1 VSDDLSGFSLM
12 ELFRAEAEGQTAIL
26 SQGLIDL
33 ERGDVSPA
41 TLEGMMRAAHSLK
54 GAARI
59 VGIDAAAGVAH
70 VLEDYFVA
78 AQKQQ
83 IQVLPQHVDV
93 LLGGVDL
100 LTRIAQLSDEESQG
114 WLAQHESTI
123 AEYVANFDSI
133 LSGQKPSPVAEPAA
147 PAAPPPSPPAAPP
160 PPSVK
165 AEAELVEIREP
176 EKPAVPEPGPGREA
190 AKPAPERADRVVRV
204 TADSLTRLLA
214 LAGESLVE
222 SRQFKPFVTS
232 LRQLKQAQAGFG
244 DHLRALEQTLQDD
257 DPGALQTARD
267 LISRLN
273 DQAARLQ
280 TQLGQQIQDLDDYAH
295 RNEDLAGR
303 LHHEIIASR
312 MRPLADGIK
321 AFPRMVRDIARQ
333 LGKQVQFEI
342 RGENTGVDRDVLEKL
357 EAPLNHL
364 LRNSLDHGIESPEE
378 RADAG
383 KPASG
388 QVVLDACHRAGMLQI
403 TLRDDGRGVDRT
415 RLRRKI
421 IDRGMVSSAMA
432 EQLSDAELLEFLFLP
447 GLSTKESVTELSG
460 RGVGLD
466 VVQTMAKALGGTVR
480 VTSTFGRD
488 TVFSLRLPITMSVL
502 RALLVEIG
510 GEPYAFPLTR
520 IERICAV
527 PTEQIECLESR
538 RYFTLDEQTIGL
550 VEATQVLEL
559 PASQEKNKA
568 LFPVVVLSDRGHLFG
583 LVVDH
588 FMGERD
594 LDVRPL
600 DPRLGKVPNLGGASL
615 LENGMPVL
623 MFDVEDV
630 VRSIDVL
637 LTGRKLKWSAV
648 ELAAQRSRTRQILVV
663 DDSIT
668 VRELERQ
675 LLESHGYQVDI
686 AVDGMDGWNTVRG
699 GNYDLVVSDVDMPRM
714 DGIELVRRIKQDSR
728 LKDLPVVIVSYKDRE
743 EDRLRGLDAGANYYL
758 TKSSFHDKTFIHA
771 IEDLIGEARP

>member
-12 ELFRAEAEGQTAIL
+12 ELFRAEAEGQTATL
-26 SQGLIDL
+26 AQGLIDM

-41 TLEGMMRAAHSLK
+41 LLESMMRAAHSIK

-83 IQVLPQHVDV
+83 IVVQPQHVDV
-93 LLGGVDL
+93 LLAGVDL
-100 LTRIAQLSDEESQG
+100 LTRIAQLSDEESQS
-114 WLAQHESTI
+114 WLAQNESTV
-123 AEYVANFDSI
+123 AAYVANFDSI
-133 LSGQKPSPVAEPAA
+133 LSGENPTPVTGALAVEGSVP
-147 PAAPPPSPPAAPP
+147 APP
-160 PPSVK
+160 PPAPATLK
-165 AEAELVEIREP
+165 PEPEPAPTREP
-176 EKPAVPEPGPGREA
+176 ETAAAVEAPPRETPR
-190 AKPAPERADRVVRV
+190 PAPEKADRVVRV

-222 SRQFKPFVTS
+222 SRQFRPFVTS
-232 LRQLKQAQAGFG
+232 LRQLKQATSGLG
-244 DHLRALEQTLQDD
+244 DNLRTLEQQLQE
-257 DPGALQTARD
+257 PEEATWQTARD
-267 LISRLN
+267 LI
-273 DQAARLQ
+273 ARLT
-280 TQLGQQIQDLDDYAH
+280 TQATHCQAQLTERIRELDDYAH

-312 MRPLADGIK
+312 MRPLADGVK
-321 AFPRMVRDIARQ
+321 AFPRMVRDVSRQ

-364 LRNSLDHGIESPEE
+364 LRNSLDHGIEAPAE
-378 RADAG
+378 RLAAG
-383 KPASG
+383 KPAQG
-388 QVVLDACHRAGMLQI
+388 KIVLEACHRAGMLQI
-403 TLRDDGRGVDRT
+403 TLKDDGRGVDRT
-415 RLRRKI
+415 RLKRKI
-421 IDRGMVSSAMA
+421 LERGLVSPAMA
-432 EQLSDAELLEFLFLP
+432 EQLSDPELLEFLFLP

-466 VVQTMAKALGGTVR
+466 IVQNMAKALGGTVR

-488 TVFSLRLPITMSVL
+488 TTFSLRLPITMSVL

-510 GEPYAFPLTR
+510 AEPYAFPLTR
-520 IERICAV
+520 IERICVVAADD
-527 PTEQIECLESR
+527 IECLEGR
-538 RYFTLDEQTIGL
+538 RYFSLDEQTIGL

-559 PASQEKNKA
+559 AASQEKNKA
-568 LFPVVVLSDRGHLFG
+568 HFPVVVLSDRGHLFG
-583 LVVDH
+583 LVVDR
-588 FMGERD
+588 FLGERD

-600 DPRLGKVPNLGGASL
+600 DPRLGKVPNLNGASL
-615 LENGMPVL
+615 LENGTPVL

-637 LTGRKLKWSAV
+637 LTGRKLKWSAI
-648 ELAAQRSRTRQILVV
+648 EQAAQRGRAKRILVV

-675 LLESHGYQVDI
+675 LLESHGYQVDV
-686 AVDGMDGWNTVRG
+686 AVDGMDGWNTVRT
-699 GNYDLVVSDVDMPRM
+699 GNFDMVVSDVDMPRM
-714 DGIELVRRIKQDSR
+714 DGIELVRRIKQDPR
-728 LKDLPVVIVSYKDRE
+728 LKSLPVVIVSYKDRE

-758 TKSSFHDKTFIHA
+758 TKSSFHDKTFLHA
-771 IEDLIGEARP
+771 VEDLIGEARA

>member
-1 VSDDLSGFSLM
+1 MSDDLSGFSLM
-12 ELFRAEAEGQTAIL
+12 ELFRSEAEGQTAVL
-26 SQGLIDL
+26 SQGLIEM
-33 ERGDVSPA
+33 ERGPVPPA

-78 AQKQQ
+78 AQKNL
-83 IQVLPQHVDV
+83 IEVLPQHVDV
-93 LLGGVDL
+93 LLAGVDL
-100 LTRIAQLSDEESQG
+100 LTEIAQLSDEESQS
-114 WLAQHESTI
+114 WLAQNESTV
-123 AEYVANFDSI
+123 AAYVANFDSI
-133 LSGQKPSPVAEPAA
+133 LSGDKTAPPAEKVAAASPPAQVAPPPVPVVIEPAA
-147 PAAPPPSPPAAPP
+147 
-160 PPSVK
+160 
-165 AEAELVEIREP
+165 EE
-176 EKPAVPEPGPGREA
+176 VPEPERVVAVEPAPVVEPV
-190 AKPAPERADRVVRV
+190 KPAPEKADRVVRV

-222 SRQFKPFVTS
+222 SRQFRPFVGA
-232 LRQLKQAQAGFG
+232 LRQLKQAQTGLG
-244 DHLRALEQTLQDD
+244 DNLRTLEQRLQD
-257 DPGALQTARD
+257 PGESSLQTARD
-267 LISRLN
+267 LVARVT
-273 DQAARLQ
+273 DQAAKCQ
-280 TQLGQQIQDLDDYAH
+280 AQLTERIRELDDYAH

-303 LHHEIIASR
+303 LHHEIVASR
-312 MRPLADGIK
+312 MRPLADGVK
-321 AFPRMVRDIARQ
+321 AFPRMVRDVARQ

-378 RADAG
+378 RQAAG
-383 KPASG
+383 KPAAG
-388 QVVLDACHRAGMLQI
+388 RVVLDACHRAGMLQI
-403 TLRDDGRGVDRT
+403 TLRDDGRGVDRR
-415 RLRRKI
+415 RLKQKI
-421 IDRGMVSSAMA
+421 LDRGLVSAAMA
-432 EQLSDAELLEFLFLP
+432 QQLSDAELLEFLFLP

-520 IERICAV
+520 IERICVLPA
-527 PTEQIECLESR
+527 ERIETMESR
-538 RYFTLDEQTIGL
+538 RYFTLDDQTIGL

-559 PASQEKNKA
+559 PASTERSKT

-583 LVVDH
+583 LVVDR
-588 FMGERD
+588 FLGERD

-600 DPRLGKVPNLGGASL
+600 DARLGKVPNLGGASL

-637 LTGRKLKWSAV
+637 LTGRTLKWSAV
-648 ELAAQRSRTRQILVV
+648 ELAAQRGRARHILVV

-675 LLESHGYQVDI
+675 LLESHGYQVDV

-714 DGIELVRRIKQDSR
+714 DGIELVKRIKQDAR
-728 LKDLPVVIVSYKDRE
+728 LKNLPVVIVSYKDRE

-758 TKSSFHDKTFIHA
+758 TKSSFHDKTFLHA
-771 IEDLIGEARP
+771 IEDLIGEARS

>member
-1 VSDDLSGFSLM
+1 MSDDLSGFSLM
-12 ELFRAEAEGQTAIL
+12 ELFRSEAEGQTAVL
-26 SQGLIDL
+26 SQGLIDM
-33 ERGDVSPA
+33 ERGNVAPA
-41 TLEGMMRAAHSLK
+41 TLEAMMRAAHSLK

-78 AQKQQ
+78 AQKKQ
-83 IQVLPQHVDV
+83 IDVLPQHVDV
-93 LLGGVDL
+93 LLAGVDL
-100 LTRIAQLSDEESQG
+100 LTRIAQLSDEESQS
-114 WLAQHESTI
+114 WLAQNESTV
-123 AEYVANFDSI
+123 AAYVANFDSI
-133 LSGQKPSPVAEPAA
+133 LSGEKPAPTNEKHAPSASLPPPAPAKVEAESAALPEPEKTVAVE
-147 PAAPPPSPPAAPP
+147 AAPPPE
-160 PPSVK
+160 PS
-165 AEAELVEIREP
+165 
-176 EKPAVPEPGPGREA
+176 
-190 AKPAPERADRVVRV
+190 KPAPEKADRVVRV

-222 SRQFKPFVTS
+222 SRQFRPFVGS
-232 LRQLKQAQAGFG
+232 LRQLKQAQTGLG
-244 DHLRALEQTLQDD
+244 DNLRALEQQLQDLKE
-257 DPGALQTARD
+257 GSLQTARD
-267 LISRLN
+267 LLARVT
-273 DQAARLQ
+273 DQAAKSQ
-280 TQLGQQIQDLDDYAH
+280 VQLTERIRELDDYAH

-303 LHHEIIASR
+303 LHHEIIGSR
-312 MRPLADGIK
+312 MRPLADGVK
-321 AFPRMVRDIARQ
+321 AFPRMVRDVARQ

-364 LRNSLDHGIESPEE
+364 LRNSLDHGIELPEE
-378 RADAG
+378 RVAAG
-383 KPASG
+383 KPATG
-388 QVVLDACHRAGMLQI
+388 RVVLDACHRAGMLQI
-403 TLRDDGRGVDRT
+403 TLRDDGRGVDRK
-415 RLRRKI
+415 RLIRKI
-421 IDRGMVSSAMA
+421 IERGMVSAAMA
-432 EQLSDAELLEFLFLP
+432 EQLADAELLEFLFLP

-502 RALLVEIG
+502 RALLVEID

-520 IERICAV
+520 IERICAL
-527 PTEQIECLESR
+527 PAERIECLESR
-538 RYFTLDEQTIGL
+538 RYFTLDDQTIGL
-550 VEATQVLEL
+550 VEATQVLDL
-559 PASQEKNKA
+559 PASVEANKT

-583 LVVDH
+583 LVVDR
-588 FMGERD
+588 FLGERD

-648 ELAAQRSRTRQILVV
+648 ELAAQRSRARHILVV

-675 LLESHGYQVDI
+675 LLESHGYQVDV

-714 DGIELVRRIKQDSR
+714 DGIELVRRIKQDAR
-728 LKDLPVVIVSYKDRE
+728 LKNLPVVIVSYKDRE

-758 TKSSFHDKTFIHA
+758 TKSSFHDRTFLHA

>member
-1 VSDDLSGFSLM
+1 MSDDLSGFSLM
-12 ELFRAEAEGQTAIL
+12 ELFRSEAEGQTAVL
-26 SQGLIDL
+26 SQGLIEM
-33 ERGDVSPA
+33 ERGPVPPA

-78 AQKQQ
+78 AQKNLIEVQ
-83 IQVLPQHVDV
+83 PQHVDV
-93 LLGGVDL
+93 LLAGVDL
-100 LTRIAQLSDEESQG
+100 LTEIAKLSDEESQT
-114 WLAQHESTI
+114 WLAQNESTV
-123 AEYVANFDSI
+123 AAYVANFDSI
-133 LSGQKPSPVAEPAA
+133 LSGEKAA
-147 PAAPPPSPPAAPP
+147 PAAEKVAAPP
-160 PPSVK
+160 PPAPIPPPQVSAHV
-165 AEAELVEIREP
+165 EP
-176 EKPAVPEPGPGREA
+176 EPVVVPEPERAVAVEPAPVIEP
-190 AKPAPERADRVVRV
+190 AKPAPEKADRVVRV

-222 SRQFKPFVTS
+222 SRQFRPFVGA
-232 LRQLKQAQAGFG
+232 LRQLKQAQTGLG
-244 DHLRALEQTLQDD
+244 DDLRALEQRLQD
-257 DPGALQTARD
+257 PGEGSLQTARE
-267 LISRLN
+267 LVARVTN
-273 DQAARLQ
+273 QAAKCQ
-280 TQLGQQIQDLDDYAH
+280 AQLTERIRELDDYAH

-303 LHHEIIASR
+303 LHHEIVASR
-312 MRPLADGIK
+312 MRPLADGVK
-321 AFPRMVRDIARQ
+321 AFPRMVRDVARQ

-364 LRNSLDHGIESPEE
+364 LRNSLDHGIELPEE
-378 RADAG
+378 RQAAG
-383 KPASG
+383 KPAAG
-388 QVVLDACHRAGMLQI
+388 RVVLDACHRAGMLQI
-403 TLRDDGRGVDRT
+403 TLRDDGRGVDRR
-415 RLRRKI
+415 RLKQKI
-421 IDRGMVSSAMA
+421 LDRGLVSAAMA
-432 EQLSDAELLEFLFLP
+432 QQLSDAELLEFLFLP

-480 VTSTFGRD
+480 VNSTFGRE

-520 IERICAV
+520 IERICVLPA
-527 PTEQIECLESR
+527 ERIETMESR
-538 RYFTLDEQTIGL
+538 RYFMLDDQTIGL

-559 PASQEKNKA
+559 PASTERNKS

-583 LVVDH
+583 LVVDR
-588 FMGERD
+588 FLGERD

-637 LTGRKLKWSAV
+637 LTGRTLKWSAV
-648 ELAAQRSRTRQILVV
+648 ELAAQRGRARHILVV

-675 LLESHGYQVDI
+675 LLESHGYQVDV
-686 AVDGMDGWNTVRG
+686 AVDGMDGWNTVRS

-714 DGIELVRRIKQDSR
+714 DGIELVKRIKQDAR
-728 LKDLPVVIVSYKDRE
+728 LKNLPVVIVSYKDRE

-758 TKSSFHDKTFIHA
+758 TKSSFHDKTFLHA

>member
-1 VSDDLSGFSLM
+1 MSDDLSGFSLM
-12 ELFRAEAEGQTAIL
+12 ELFRSEAEGQTAVL
-26 SQGLIDL
+26 SQGLIDM
-33 ERGDVSPA
+33 ERGNVAPA
-41 TLEGMMRAAHSLK
+41 TLEAMMRAAHSLK

-78 AQKQQ
+78 AQKKQ
-83 IQVLPQHVDV
+83 IDVLPQHVDV
-93 LLGGVDL
+93 LLAGVDL
-100 LTRIAQLSDEESQG
+100 LTRIAQLSDEESQS
-114 WLAQHESTI
+114 WLAQNESTV
-123 AEYVANFDSI
+123 AAYVANFDSI
-133 LSGQKPSPVAEPAA
+133 LSGEKPAPTNEKHAPSAPLPPPAPAKVEAESAALPEPEKTVAVE
-147 PAAPPPSPPAAPP
+147 AAPPPE
-160 PPSVK
+160 PS
-165 AEAELVEIREP
+165 
-176 EKPAVPEPGPGREA
+176 
-190 AKPAPERADRVVRV
+190 KPAPEKADRVVRV

-222 SRQFKPFVTS
+222 SRQFRPFVGS
-232 LRQLKQAQAGFG
+232 LRQLKQAQTGLG
-244 DHLRALEQTLQDD
+244 DNLRALEQQLQDLKE
-257 DPGALQTARD
+257 GSLQTARD
-267 LISRLN
+267 LLARVT
-273 DQAARLQ
+273 DQAAKSQ
-280 TQLGQQIQDLDDYAH
+280 VQLTERIRELDDYAH

-312 MRPLADGIK
+312 MRPLADGVK
-321 AFPRMVRDIARQ
+321 AFPRMVRDVARQ

-364 LRNSLDHGIESPEE
+364 LRNSLDHGIELPEE
-378 RADAG
+378 RVAAG
-383 KPASG
+383 KPATG
-388 QVVLDACHRAGMLQI
+388 RVVLDACHRAGMLQI
-403 TLRDDGRGVDRT
+403 TLRDDGRGVDRK
-415 RLRRKI
+415 RLTRKI
-421 IDRGMVSSAMA
+421 IERGMVSAAMA
-432 EQLSDAELLEFLFLP
+432 EQLADAELLEFLFLP

-502 RALLVEIG
+502 RALLVEID

-520 IERICAV
+520 IERICAL
-527 PTEQIECLESR
+527 PAERIECLESR
-538 RYFTLDEQTIGL
+538 RYFTLDDQTIGL
-550 VEATQVLEL
+550 VEATQVLDL
-559 PASQEKNKA
+559 PASVEANKT

-583 LVVDH
+583 LVVDR
-588 FMGERD
+588 FLGERD

-648 ELAAQRSRTRQILVV
+648 ELAAQRGRARQILVV

-675 LLESHGYQVDI
+675 LLESHGYQVDV

-714 DGIELVRRIKQDSR
+714 DGIELVRRIKQDAR
-728 LKDLPVVIVSYKDRE
+728 LKNLPVVIVSYKDRE

-758 TKSSFHDKTFIHA
+758 TKSSFHDRTFLHA

>member
-1 VSDDLSGFSLM
+1 VLVKV
-12 ELFRAEAEGQTAIL
+12 EAE
-26 SQGLIDL
+26 
-33 ERGDVSPA
+33 PP
-41 TLEGMMRAAHSLK
+41 
-54 GAARI
+54 
-59 VGIDAAAGVAH
+59 
-70 VLEDYFVA
+70 VL
-78 AQKQQ
+78 
-83 IQVLPQHVDV
+83 
-93 LLGGVDL
+93 
-100 LTRIAQLSDEESQG
+100 
-114 WLAQHESTI
+114 
-123 AEYVANFDSI
+123 
-133 LSGQKPSPVAEPAA
+133 
-147 PAAPPPSPPAAPP
+147 
-160 PPSVK
+160 
-165 AEAELVEIREP
+165 REP
-176 EKPAVPEPGPGREA
+176 EKALAPEA
-190 AKPAPERADRVVRV
+190 APPKPSAEKADRVVRV

-222 SRQFKPFVTS
+222 SRQFRPFVGS
-232 LRQLKQAQAGFG
+232 LRQLKQAQTGLG
-244 DHLRALEQTLQDD
+244 DSLRALEQQLQDLKN
-257 DPGALQTARD
+257 GSLQTARD
-267 LISRLN
+267 LLVRAT
-273 DQAARLQ
+273 DQATKCQ
-280 TQLGQQIQDLDDYAH
+280 VQLTERIRELDDYAH

-303 LHHEIIASR
+303 LHHEIVASR

-321 AFPRMVRDIARQ
+321 AFPRMVRDVARQ

-342 RGENTGVDRDVLEKL
+342 RGENTGVDRDVLDKL

-364 LRNSLDHGIESPEE
+364 LRNSLDHGIELPEE
-378 RADAG
+378 RQAAG
-383 KPASG
+383 KPAMG
-388 QVVLDACHRAGMLQI
+388 RVVLDACHRAGMLQI
-403 TLRDDGRGVDRT
+403 TLRDDGRGVDRG
-415 RLRRKI
+415 RLTRKI

-520 IERICAV
+520 IERICVLPA
-527 PTEQIECLESR
+527 ERIECLESR
-538 RYFTLDEQTIGL
+538 RYFTLDDQSIGL

-559 PASQEKNKA
+559 PASVEPNKT

-583 LVVDH
+583 LVVDR
-588 FMGERD
+588 FLGERD

-648 ELAAQRSRTRQILVV
+648 ELAAQRGRVRHILVV

-675 LLESHGYQVDI
+675 LLESHGYQVDV

-714 DGIELVRRIKQDSR
+714 DGIELVRRIKEDAR
-728 LKDLPVVIVSYKDRE
+728 LKNLPVVIVSYKDRE

-758 TKSSFHDKTFIHA
+758 TKSSFHDKTFLHA

>member
-1 VSDDLSGFSLM
+1 MSDDLSGFSLM
-12 ELFRAEAEGQTAIL
+12 ELFRAEAEGQTATL
-26 SQGLIDL
+26 SQGLIDM
-33 ERGDVSPA
+33 ERGNASPA
-41 TLEGMMRAAHSLK
+41 LLESMMRAAHSIK

-83 IQVLPQHVDV
+83 IVVLPQHVDV
-93 LLGGVDL
+93 LLAGVDL
-100 LTRIAQLSDEESQG
+100 LTRISQLSDEESQT
-114 WLAQHESTI
+114 WLAQNESTV
-123 AEYVANFDSI
+123 AAYVANFDSI
-133 LSGQKPSPVAEPAA
+133 LSGENPPPATEAPSSKDP
-147 PAAPPPSPPAAPP
+147 APPPPAAPVAP
-160 PPSVK
+160 PAKPEPDHVP
-165 AEAELVEIREP
+165 VREP
-176 EKPAVPEPGPGREA
+176 EAAAVVEPAPREPAR
-190 AKPAPERADRVVRV
+190 PAPEKADRVVRV

-222 SRQFKPFVTS
+222 SRQFRPFVTS
-232 LRQLKQAQAGFG
+232 LRQLKQSTSGLG
-244 DHLRALEQTLQDD
+244 DNLRTLEQQLQE
-257 DPGALQTARD
+257 PEEATWQTARD
-267 LISRLN
+267 LISRITA
-273 DQAARLQ
+273 QA
-280 TQLGQQIQDLDDYAH
+280 TQCQAQLTERIRELDDYAH

-321 AFPRMVRDIARQ
+321 AFPRMVRDVSRQ

-364 LRNSLDHGIESPEE
+364 LRNSLDHGIETPEE
-378 RADAG
+378 RLAAG
-383 KPASG
+383 KPAQG
-388 QVVLDACHRAGMLQI
+388 KIVLDACHRAGMLQI
-403 TLRDDGRGVDRT
+403 TLKDDGRGVDRA
-415 RLRRKI
+415 RLTRKI
-421 IDRGMVSSAMA
+421 LDRGLVSRAMA
-432 EQLSDAELLEFLFLP
+432 EQLSDPELLEFLFLP

-466 VVQTMAKALGGTVR
+466 IVQNMAKALGGTVR

-488 TVFSLRLPITMSVL
+488 TIFSLRLPITMSVL

-510 GEPYAFPLTR
+510 AEPYAFPLTR
-520 IERICAV
+520 IERICVV
-527 PTEQIECLESR
+527 PMEEIEFLEGR
-538 RYFTLDEQTIGL
+538 RYFSLDDQTIGL
-550 VEATQVLEL
+550 VEATH
-559 PASQEKNKA
+559 
-568 LFPVVVLSDRGHLFG
+568 FPVVVLSDRGHLFG
-583 LVVDH
+583 LVVDR
-588 FMGERD
+588 FLGERD

-600 DPRLGKVPNLGGASL
+600 DPRLGKVPNLNGASL

-637 LTGRKLKWSAV
+637 LTGRKLKWSAI
-648 ELAAQRSRTRQILVV
+648 ELAAEQGRARRILVV

-675 LLESHGYQVDI
+675 LLESHGYQVDV
-686 AVDGMDGWNTVRG
+686 AVDGMDGWNSVRTG
-699 GNYDLVVSDVDMPRM
+699 SYDMVVSDVDMPRM
-714 DGIELVRRIKQDSR
+714 DGIELVRRIKQDPR
-728 LKDLPVVIVSYKDRE
+728 LKSLPVVIVSYKDRE

-758 TKSSFHDKTFIHA
+758 TKSSFHDKTFLHA
-771 IEDLIGEARP
+771 VEDLIGEARP

>member
-12 ELFRAEAEGQTAIL
+12 ELFRSEAEGQTAVL
-26 SQGLIDL
+26 SQGLIDM
-33 ERGDVSPA
+33 ERGDVAPA
-41 TLEGMMRAAHSLK
+41 TLEAMMRAAHSLK

-78 AQKQQ
+78 AQKKQ
-83 IQVLPQHVDV
+83 IEVLPQHVDV
-93 LLGGVDL
+93 LLAGVDL
-100 LTRIAQLSDEESQG
+100 LTRIAQLSDEESQT
-114 WLAQHESTI
+114 WLAQNES
-123 AEYVANFDSI
+123 AVAAYVANFDSI
-133 LSGQKPSPVAEPAA
+133 LSGEKPAPTNEKHAPPAPLHAPLPPPAPAKMEAEPA
-147 PAAPPPSPPAAPP
+147 P
-160 PPSVK
+160 
-165 AEAELVEIREP
+165 LREP
-176 EKPAVPEPGPGREA
+176 EKTVLVETAPGPEPS
-190 AKPAPERADRVVRV
+190 KPAPEKADRVVRV

-222 SRQFKPFVTS
+222 SRQFRPFVGS
-232 LRQLKQAQAGFG
+232 LRQLKQTQTGLG
-244 DHLRALEQTLQDD
+244 DNLRALEQQLQDLKE
-257 DPGALQTARD
+257 GSLQTARD
-267 LISRLN
+267 LLARVT
-273 DQAARLQ
+273 DQAAKSQ
-280 TQLGQQIQDLDDYAH
+280 VQLTERIRELDDYAH

-312 MRPLADGIK
+312 MRPLADGVK
-321 AFPRMVRDIARQ
+321 AFPRMVRDVARQ

-342 RGENTGVDRDVLEKL
+342 RGESTGVDRDVLEKL

-364 LRNSLDHGIESPEE
+364 LRNSLDHGIELPEE
-378 RADAG
+378 RVAAG
-383 KPASG
+383 KPATG
-388 QVVLDACHRAGMLQI
+388 RVVLDACHRAGMLQI
-403 TLRDDGRGVDRT
+403 TLRDDGQGVDRK
-415 RLRRKI
+415 RLTRKI
-421 IDRGMVSSAMA
+421 IDRGMVSAAMA
-432 EQLSDAELLEFLFLP
+432 EQLADAELLEFLFLP

-520 IERICAV
+520 IERICAL
-527 PTEQIECLESR
+527 PAERIECLESR
-538 RYFTLDEQTIGL
+538 RYFTLDDETIGL
-550 VEATQVLEL
+550 VEATQVLDL
-559 PASQEKNKA
+559 PASIEPNKT

-583 LVVDH
+583 LVVDR
-588 FMGERD
+588 FLGERD

-648 ELAAQRSRTRQILVV
+648 ELAAQRGRARQILVV

-675 LLESHGYQVDI
+675 LLESHGYQVDV
-686 AVDGMDGWNTVRG
+686 AVDGMDGWNTVRS

-714 DGIELVRRIKQDSR
+714 DGIELVRLIKQDAR
-728 LKDLPVVIVSYKDRE
+728 LKNLPVVIVSYKDRE

-758 TKSSFHDKTFIHA
+758 TKSSFHDRTFLHA

>member
-1 VSDDLSGFSLM
+1 MSDDLSGFSLM
-12 ELFRAEAEGQTAIL
+12 ELFRAEAEGQTAVL
-26 SQGLIDL
+26 SQGLIDM
-33 ERGDVSPA
+33 ERGPVPPA
-41 TLEGMMRAAHSLK
+41 TLEAMMRAAHSLK

-78 AQKQQ
+78 AQKNLIEVQ
-83 IQVLPQHVDV
+83 PQHVDV
-93 LLGGVDL
+93 LLAGVDL
-100 LTRIAQLSDEESQG
+100 LTEIAQLSDDESQT
-114 WLAQHESTI
+114 WLAANESTV
-123 AEYVANFDSI
+123 AAYVANFDTI
-133 LSGQKPSPVAEPAA
+133 LSGDKTPPAAEKVETPAPASPAPPTPAPAKVEPESVQVRQPEMPVAVEVA
-147 PAAPPPSPPAAPP
+147 PAAEPIKAAP
-160 PPSVK
+160 
-165 AEAELVEIREP
+165 
-176 EKPAVPEPGPGREA
+176 EK
-190 AKPAPERADRVVRV
+190 ADRVVRV

-222 SRQFKPFVTS
+222 SRQFRPFVGS
-232 LRQLKQAQAGFG
+232 LRQLKQAQTSLG
-244 DHLRALEQTLQDD
+244 DNLRSLEQKLQD
-257 DPGALQTARD
+257 PKEGSLQTALD
-267 LISRLN
+267 LVARVA
-273 DQAARLQ
+273 DQAAKCQ
-280 TQLGQQIQDLDDYAH
+280 AQLTERIRELDDYAH

-303 LHHEIIASR
+303 LHHEIVASR
-312 MRPLADGIK
+312 MRPLADGVK
-321 AFPRMVRDIARQ
+321 AFPRMVRDVARQ

-342 RGENTGVDRDVLEKL
+342 RGESTGVDRDVLDKL

-378 RADAG
+378 RLAAG
-383 KPASG
+383 KPAAG
-388 QVVLDACHRAGMLQI
+388 RVILDACHRAGMLQI
-403 TLRDDGRGVDRT
+403 TLRDDGRGVDRG
-415 RLRRKI
+415 RLTRKI
-421 IDRGMVSSAMA
+421 LDRGLVSSAMA

-447 GLSTKESVTELSG
+447 GLSTKESVTEISG

-520 IERICAV
+520 IERICVLPA
-527 PTEQIECLESR
+527 ERIECLESR
-538 RYFTLDEQTIGL
+538 RYFTLDDQTIGL

-559 PASQEKNKA
+559 PASSERNKT

-583 LVVDH
+583 LVVDR
-588 FMGERD
+588 FLGERD

-648 ELAAQRSRTRQILVV
+648 ELAAQRGRVRHILVV

-675 LLESHGYQVDI
+675 LLESHGYQVDV
-686 AVDGMDGWNTVRG
+686 AVDGMDGWNTVRS

-714 DGIELVRRIKQDSR
+714 DGIELVRRIKQDAR
-728 LKDLPVVIVSYKDRE
+728 LKNLPVIIVSYKDRE

-758 TKSSFHDKTFIHA
+758 TKSSFHDRTFLHA

>member
-1 VSDDLSGFSLM
+1 MSDDLSGFSLM
-12 ELFRAEAEGQTAIL
+12 ELFRAEAEGQTAAL
-26 SQGLIDL
+26 SQGLIDM

-41 TLEGMMRAAHSLK
+41 LLESMMRAAHSIK

-78 AQKQQ
+78 AQKKQ

-93 LLGGVDL
+93 LLAGVDL
-100 LTRIAQLSDEESQG
+100 LTRIAQLSDEESQA
-114 WLAQHESTI
+114 WLAQNESTV
-123 AEYVANFDSI
+123 AEYVANFDAI
-133 LSGQKPSPVAEPAA
+133 LSGEKAPPVEAKQVMPEPAPA
-147 PAAPPPSPPAAPP
+147 PSAPPPVKSEPEPETVAAKEPETAVAVEAPPA
-160 PPSVK
+160 
-165 AEAELVEIREP
+165 
-176 EKPAVPEPGPGREA
+176 REA
-190 AKPAPERADRVVRV
+190 PRPAAERTDRVVRV

-222 SRQFKPFVTS
+222 SRQFRPFVTS
-232 LRQLKQAQAGFG
+232 LRQLKQAQTGVT
-244 DHLRALEQTLQDD
+244 DNLRALEQQLQD
-257 DPGALQTARD
+257 GQQTALQTARD
-267 LISRLN
+267 LVARVSEQTTRC
-273 DQAARLQ
+273 QA
-280 TQLGQQIQDLDDYAH
+280 QLTERIRELDDYAH

-312 MRPLADGIK
+312 MRPLADGVK
-321 AFPRMVRDIARQ
+321 AFPRMVRDVARQ
-333 LGKQVQFEI
+333 LGKQVVFEI

-364 LRNSLDHGIESPEE
+364 LRNSLDHGIELPEE
-378 RADAG
+378 RQAAG
-383 KPASG
+383 KPSQG
-388 QVVLDACHRAGMLQI
+388 RIVLDACHRAGMLQI
-403 TLRDDGRGVDRT
+403 TLRDDGRGVDRG
-415 RLRRKI
+415 RLKRKI
-421 IDRGMVSSAMA
+421 LDRGLVSQAMA

-466 VVQTMAKALGGTVR
+466 VVQTMAKALGGSVR

-488 TVFSLRLPITMSVL
+488 TTFSLRLPITMSVL

-510 GEPYAFPLTR
+510 DEPYAFPLTR
-520 IERICAV
+520 IERICVV
-527 PTEQIECLESR
+527 PAEEIECLESR

-559 PASQEKNKA
+559 PSGQERNKSH
-568 LFPVVVLSDRGHLFG
+568 FPVVVLSDRGHLFG
-583 LVVDH
+583 FVVDR
-588 FMGERD
+588 FLGERD

-600 DPRLGKVPNLGGASL
+600 DPRLGKVPNLNGASL

-630 VRSIDVL
+630 VRSIDLL
-637 LTGRKLKWSAV
+637 LTGRKLKWSAI
-648 ELAAQRSRTRQILVV
+648 EQAAERGRARRILVV

-686 AVDGMDGWNTVRG
+686 AVDGMDGWNTVRA
-699 GNYDLVVSDVDMPRM
+699 GNYDMVVSDVDMPRM
-714 DGIELVRRIKQDSR
+714 DGIELVRRIKQDAR
-728 LKDLPVVIVSYKDRE
+728 LKNLPVVIVSYKDRE

-758 TKSSFHDKTFIHA
+758 TKSSFHDKTFLHA
-771 IEDLIGEARP
+771 VEDLIGEARP

>member
-12 ELFRAEAEGQTAIL
+12 ELFRSEAEGQTAVL
-26 SQGLIDL
+26 SQGLIEM
-33 ERGDVSPA
+33 ERGPVPPA

-78 AQKQQ
+78 AQKNL
-83 IQVLPQHVDV
+83 IEVLPQHVDV
-93 LLGGVDL
+93 LLAGVDL
-100 LTRIAQLSDEESQG
+100 LTEIAKLSDEESQT
-114 WLAQHESTI
+114 WLAQNESTV
-123 AEYVANFDSI
+123 AAYVANFDSI
-133 LSGQKPSPVAEPAA
+133 LSGDKSATAAEKV
-147 PAAPPPSPPAAPP
+147 APP
-160 PPSVK
+160 PPPAPIPPPVP
-165 AEAELVEIREP
+165 AHVEP
-176 EKPAVPEPGPGREA
+176 EPPVVAEPEQAVAVE
-190 AKPAPERADRVVRV
+190 PAPVIEAVRAAPEKADRVVRV

-222 SRQFKPFVTS
+222 SRQFRPFVGA
-232 LRQLKQAQAGFG
+232 LRQLKQTQAGLG
-244 DHLRALEQTLQDD
+244 DNLRALEQRLQD
-257 DPGALQTARD
+257 PGQGALQTARE
-267 LISRLN
+267 LVARVT
-273 DQAARLQ
+273 DQAAKCQ
-280 TQLGQQIQDLDDYAH
+280 AQLTERIRELDDYAH

-303 LHHEIIASR
+303 LHHEIVASR
-312 MRPLADGIK
+312 MRPLADGVK
-321 AFPRMVRDIARQ
+321 AFPRMVRDVARQ

-364 LRNSLDHGIESPEE
+364 LRNSLDHGIELPEE
-378 RADAG
+378 RVAAG
-383 KPASG
+383 KPAAG
-388 QVVLDACHRAGMLQI
+388 RVVLDACHRAGMLQI
-403 TLRDDGRGVDRT
+403 TLRDDGRGVDRR
-415 RLRRKI
+415 RLKQKI
-421 IDRGMVSSAMA
+421 LDRALVSPAMA
-432 EQLSDAELLEFLFLP
+432 QQLSDAELLEFLFLP

-480 VTSTFGRD
+480 VTSTFGRE

-520 IERICAV
+520 IERICVLPA
-527 PTEQIECLESR
+527 ERIETMESR
-538 RYFTLDEQTIGL
+538 RYFTLDDQTIGL

-559 PASQEKNKA
+559 PASLERNKT

-583 LVVDH
+583 LVVDR
-588 FMGERD
+588 FLGERD

-637 LTGRKLKWSAV
+637 LTGRTLKWSAV
-648 ELAAQRSRTRQILVV
+648 ELAAQRGRARHILVV

-675 LLESHGYQVDI
+675 LLESHGYQVDV
-686 AVDGMDGWNTVRG
+686 AVDGMDGWNTVRS

-714 DGIELVRRIKQDSR
+714 DGIELVRRIKQDAR
-728 LKDLPVVIVSYKDRE
+728 LKNLPVVIVSYKDRE

-758 TKSSFHDKTFIHA
+758 TKSSFHDQTFLHA
-771 IEDLIGEARP
+771 IEDLIGEARA